1 MNNDYCLQ
9 SGLRSGTQSNLQGYR
24 NNDQGVSTGVS
35 TGDGAG
41 AGATAGANKLYWY
54 QKTQLYKVIT
64 NPMFIVCLII
74 FIVIIVV
81 IYWNYIRPM
90 SFKKIYK
97 KLLQFEGFK
106 YSHLTNQEREA
117 TIEESPHTAS
127 PHNNSHF
134 IIYGSSGS
142 GKTSFL
148 KHYLA
153 IANARNQRTYVVF
166 GRDERE
172 FPSQN
177 FVPLLQLEKV
187 SIAELCKQLANKIV
201 VLDDAGAYKNLKTKV
216 EDLFRYGRHL
226 GIQVIYLAHYAKDV
240 LPVVRENCFKICL
253 TINNPDNFFESIVQ
267 TYGLASAVRD
277 GFNWKYY
284 RDQLEFGI
292 IEFDTRSHKYKILN
306 NKYKLIYDSSKRSEW
321 GPEQLVAYE
330 SYFFTGD
337 DYNKLKI
344 FLEAMSDQTIEIT
357 PHNIAYYYVAYCK
370 QNNIKVNESKIDNY
384 VERMQK
390 PLISDSVKESFKNL
404 IYEHAKSFT
413 KNKL

>member
-9 SGLRSGTQSNLQGYR
+9 SYR
-24 NNDQGVSTGVS
+24 NNYQGE
-35 TGDGAG
+35 GAG
-41 AGATAGANKLYWY
+41 AGDCAGGGAKAGTIATTKAITPNWF
-54 QKTQLYKVIT
+54 QKTRIYKVIT

-74 FIVIIVV
+74 FIGFIVV
-81 IYWNYIRPM
+81 IYWNYIRPRQ
-90 SFKKIYK
+90 FKTIFK
-97 KLLQFEGFK
+97 KLLQFAGFK
-106 YSHLTNQEREA
+106 YSHLTNHEREQEIKESHEA
-117 TIEESPHTAS
+117 TREAEVHG
-127 PHNNSHF
+127 NSHF

-153 IANARNQRTYVVF
+153 QVAELRQRTYVVF

-187 SIAELCKQLANKIV
+187 SIESLTNKIV
-201 VLDDAGAYKNLKTKV
+201 VLDDAGAYKSLKTKV
-216 EDLFRYGRHL
+216 EDLFRYGRHM

-240 LPVVRENCFKICL
+240 LPIVRENCHKIFL

-267 TYGLASAVRD
+267 TYALASAIKD

-284 RDQLEFGI
+284 RDLLEYGI
-292 IEFDTRSHKYKILN
+292 IEFDTRSQKYKVLN
-306 NKYKLIYDSSKRSEW
+306 NKYKLIYDSSKRSKW

-337 DYNKLKI
+337 EYNRLTI
-344 FLEAMSDQTIEIT
+344 FSEEMSDQTIEIT
-357 PHNIAYYYVAYCK
+357 PLNIAYYYVAYCK
-370 QNNIKVNESKIDNY
+370 QNNIRVNESKIDNY

-390 PLISDSVKESFKNL
+390 PLISDSVKEDFKNL
-404 IYEHAKSFT
+404 IYDHAKSFT
-413 KNKL
+413 KNKLSN

>member
-9 SGLRSGTQSNLQGYR
+9 SYR
-24 NNDQGVSTGVS
+24 NNYQGEGAGAKASAG
-35 TGDGAG
+35 GCAGAG
-41 AGATAGANKLYWY
+41 AGAGAANWY
-54 QKTQLYKVIT
+54 QKTRIHKVIT
-64 NPMFIVCLII
+64 NPMFIVCSII
-74 FIVIIVV
+74 FIGIIVV
-81 IYWNYIRPM
+81 IYWNYIRPRQ
-90 SFKKIYK
+90 FKTIYK
-97 KLLQFEGFK
+97 KLLQFAGFK

-117 TIEESPHTAS
+117 PQDTREATHNNNS
-127 PHNNSHF
+127 HNNSHCNAHF
-134 IIYGSSGS
+134 IIYGSRGS

-153 IANARNQRTYVVF
+153 QVVELRDSSRQRNYVVF

-187 SIAELCKQLANKIV
+187 SIESLTNKIV
-201 VLDDAGAYKNLKTKV
+201 VLDDAGAYKSLETKV
-216 EDLFRYGRHL
+216 EDLFRFDRHL

-240 LPVVRENCFKICL
+240 LPIVRENCFKIYL

-267 TYGLASAVRD
+267 TYALASAIKD

-284 RDQLEFGI
+284 RDLLEYGI
-292 IEFDTRSHKYKILN
+292 IEFDTRSQKYKVLN
-306 NKYKLIYDSSKRSEW
+306 NKYNLIYDSSKRSKW

-337 DYNKLKI
+337 EYNKLKI
-344 FLEAMSDQTIEIT
+344 FLEEMSDQTIEIT
-357 PHNIAYYYVAYCK
+357 PLNIACYYVFYCK

-390 PLISDSVKESFKNL
+390 PLISDSVKEDFKKL
-404 IYEHAKSFT
+404 IYDHAKNFT
-413 KNKL
+413 KNKLNNV

>member
-9 SGLRSGTQSNLQGYR
+9 SGLQSGLQSYR
-24 NNDQGVSTGVS
+24 NYYQGE
-35 TGDGAG
+35 GDGAG
-41 AGATAGANKLYWY
+41 ADVANKLYWF
-54 QKTQLYKVIT
+54 QKTRIYKVIT

-74 FIVIIVV
+74 FIGIIVV

-90 SFKKIYK
+90 SYKKIYK
-97 KLLQFEGFK
+97 KLQQFAGFK

-117 TIEESPHTAS
+117 PQDTIEESREATPVHG
-127 PHNNSHF
+127 NSHF

-148 KHYLA
+148 KHYLSR
-153 IANARNQRTYVVF
+153 IGEQRTYVVF

-187 SIAELCKQLANKIV
+187 AIESLANKIV
-201 VLDDAGAYKNLKTKV
+201 VLDDAGAYKSLKTKV
-216 EDLFRYGRHL
+216 EDLFRFGRHL

-240 LPVVRENCFKICL
+240 LPVVRENCFKIYL

-267 TYGLASAVRD
+267 TYGLASAIKD

-284 RDQLEFGI
+284 RDQLEYGI
-292 IEFDTRSHKYKILN
+292 IEFDTRSQKYKVLN
-306 NKYKLIYDSSKRSEW
+306 DKYKLIYDSSKRSKW

-337 DYNKLKI
+337 EYNRLKI
-344 FLEAMSDQTIEIT
+344 FLEEMSDQTIEIT

-384 VERMQK
+384 VQRMQQ
-390 PLISDSVKESFKNL
+390 PLISDSIKEGFKNL
-404 IYEHAKSFT
+404 IYEHAKNFT
-413 KNKL
+413 KNKLNTA

>member
-9 SGLRSGTQSNLQGYR
+9 SYR
-24 NNDQGVSTGVS
+24 NNYQGE
-35 TGDGAG
+35 
-41 AGATAGANKLYWY
+41 GANKLHWF
-54 QKTQLYKVIT
+54 QKTRIYKVIT

-74 FIVIIVV
+74 FIGIIVV
-81 IYWNYIRPM
+81 IYWNYIRPIQ
-90 SFKKIYK
+90 FKTIYK
-97 KLLQFEGFK
+97 KLLQFAGFK

-117 TIEESPHTAS
+117 TREATHEAT
-127 PHNNSHF
+127 HNNSHNNSHCNAHF

-153 IANARNQRTYVVF
+153 QRPHDKSCDSTRDSSRTYVVF

-187 SIAELCKQLANKIV
+187 SIESLANKIV
-201 VLDDAGAYKNLKTKV
+201 VLDDAGAYKNLRLKV
-216 EDLFRYGRHL
+216 EDLFRFGRHL

-240 LPVVRENCFKICL
+240 LPIVRENCFKIYL
-253 TINNPDNFFESIVQ
+253 TINNPDNFFESIAQ
-267 TYGLASAVRD
+267 TYAIASTIKAL
-277 GFNWKYY
+277 NWKYY
-284 RDQLEFGI
+284 RDQLEYGI
-292 IEFDTRSHKYKILN
+292 IELDTRSQKFKILN
-306 NKYKLIYDSSKRSEW
+306 DKYNLIYDSSKRSKW
-321 GPEQLVAYE
+321 GPEQLIAYG

-337 DYNKLKI
+337 ENNKLKI
-344 FLEAMSDQTIEIT
+344 FLEEMSDQTIEIT
-357 PHNIAYYYVAYCK
+357 PLNIAYYYVAFCK

-390 PLISDSVKESFKNL
+390 PLISDSVKEDFKKL
-404 IYEHAKSFT
+404 IYDHAKKFT
-413 KNKL
+413 KNMLNTA

>member
-9 SGLRSGTQSNLQGYR
+9 SYR
-24 NNDQGVSTGVS
+24 NNDQG
-35 TGDGAG
+35 D
-41 AGATAGANKLYWY
+41 GANKLYWY
-54 QKTQLYKVIT
+54 QKTQIYKVIT

-74 FIVIIVV
+74 FIGIIVV

-90 SFKKIYK
+90 SYKKIYK
-97 KLLQFEGFK
+97 KLQQFAGFK

-117 TIEESPHTAS
+117 PQDTIEESREATPVHG
-127 PHNNSHF
+127 NSHF

-148 KHYLA
+148 KHYLSR
-153 IANARNQRTYVVF
+153 IGEQRTYVVF

-187 SIAELCKQLANKIV
+187 AIESLANKIV
-201 VLDDAGAYKNLKTKV
+201 VLDDAGAYKSLKTKV
-216 EDLFRYGRHL
+216 EDLFRFGRHL

-240 LPVVRENCFKICL
+240 LPVVRENCFKIYL

-267 TYGLASAVRD
+267 TYGLASAIKD

-284 RDQLEFGI
+284 RDQLEYGI
-292 IEFDTRSHKYKILN
+292 IEFDTRSQKYKVLN
-306 NKYKLIYDSSKRSEW
+306 DKYKLIYDSSKRSKW

-337 DYNKLKI
+337 EYNRLKI
-344 FLEAMSDQTIEIT
+344 FLEEMSDQTIEIT
-357 PHNIAYYYVAYCK
+357 PHNIAYYYVAYCN

-384 VERMQK
+384 VQRMQQ
-390 PLISDSVKESFKNL
+390 PLISDSIKEGFKNL
-404 IYEHAKSFT
+404 IYEHAKNFT
-413 KNKL
+413 KNKLNNNK

>member
-1 MNNDYCLQ
+1 MNNDYKY
-9 SGLRSGTQSNLQGYR
+9 YR
-24 NNDQGVSTGVS
+24 NNDQGVSTGVG

-41 AGATAGANKLYWY
+41 AGANKLYWY

-64 NPMFIVCLII
+64 NPTFIIYLII
-74 FIVIIVV
+74 IIVIIVV

-90 SFKKIYK
+90 FFKKIYK
-97 KLLQFEGFK
+97 KLLQFDGFK
-106 YSHLTNQEREA
+106 YTHLTNQEGEA
-117 TIEESPHTAS
+117 TIETSHSNMHEATHS
-127 PHNNSHF
+127 NMHF

-153 IANARNQRTYVVF
+153 QVPRFYVVF

-187 SIAELCKQLANKIV
+187 NIELLANKIV

-226 GIQVIYLAHYAKDV
+226 NIVVIYLAHYAKDV
-240 LPVVRENCFKICL
+240 LPVVRENCFKIYL

-267 TYGLASAVRD
+267 TYGFKDAIRD

-292 IEFDTRSHKYKILN
+292 IEFDTRSQKYKVLN

-321 GPEQLVAYE
+321 SPEDYVAYE

-337 DYNKLKI
+337 EYNKLKI

-357 PHNIAYYYVAYCK
+357 PHNIAYYYVFYCK

>member
-1 MNNDYCLQ
+1 MNNDYKY
-9 SGLRSGTQSNLQGYR
+9 YR
-24 NNDQGVSTGVS
+24 NNDQGVSTGVG
-35 TGDGAG
+35 TGDGAE
-41 AGATAGANKLYWY
+41 TGANKLYWY

-64 NPMFIVCLII
+64 NPMFIAYLII

-90 SFKKIYK
+90 FFKKIYK
-97 KLLQFEGFK
+97 KLLQFDGFK
-106 YSHLTNQEREA
+106 YSHLTNQEGEA

-127 PHNNSHF
+127 HSNMHEATHSNMHF

-153 IANARNQRTYVVF
+153 QVPRFYVVF

-187 SIAELCKQLANKIV
+187 NIAELCKQLANKIV
-201 VLDDAGAYKNLKTKV
+201 VLDDAGAYKSLKTKV

-226 GIQVIYLAHYAKDV
+226 NIVVIYLAHYAKDV
-240 LPVVRENCFKICL
+240 LPVVRENCFKIYL

-267 TYGLASAVRD
+267 TYGFKDAIRD

-292 IEFDTRSHKYKILN
+292 IEFDTRSQKYKVLN

-321 GPEQLVAYE
+321 SPEDYVAYE

-337 DYNKLKI
+337 EYNKLKI
-344 FLEAMSDQTIEIT
+344 FLEALSDQTIEIT
-357 PHNIAYYYVAYCK
+357 PHNIAYYYVFYCK

>member
-9 SGLRSGTQSNLQGYR
+9 SYR
-24 NNDQGVSTGVS
+24 NNDQGVN

-41 AGATAGANKLYWY
+41 AKATAGANKLYWY

-74 FIVIIVV
+74 FIGIIVV
-81 IYWNYIRPM
+81 IYWNYIRTRQ
-90 SFKKIYK
+90 FKTIYK

-106 YSHLTNQEREA
+106 YSHLTNQEREQEA
-117 TIEESPHTAS
+117 MHEESPS
-127 PHNNSHF
+127 HNISHCNAHF

-153 IANARNQRTYVVF
+153 IDNAQVAGQRAYVVF

-177 FVPLLQLEKV
+177 FVSLLQLEKV
-187 SIAELCKQLANKIV
+187 GIESLANKIV
-201 VLDDAGAYKNLKTKV
+201 VLDDAGAYKSLKTKV
-216 EDLFRYGRHL
+216 EDLFRFGRHL

-240 LPVVRENCFKICL
+240 LPVVRENCFKIYL

-267 TYGLASAVRD
+267 TYGIKDAVN
-277 GFNWKYY
+277 GLNWKYY

-292 IEFDTRSHKYKILN
+292 IEFDTRSQKYKILN
-306 NKYKLIYDSSKRSEW
+306 DKYKLIYDSSKRSKW

-337 DYNKLKI
+337 EYNRLKI
-344 FLEAMSDQTIEIT
+344 FLEEMSDQTIEIT
-357 PHNIAYYYVAYCK
+357 PLNIAYYYVFYCK
-370 QNNIKVNESKIDNY
+370 QNNIRVNESKIDNY
-384 VERMQK
+384 VQRMQK
-390 PLISDSVKESFKNL
+390 PLISDSFEENFKNL
-404 IYEHAKSFT
+404 IYDQAKSFT
-413 KNKL
+413 KNKLGN

>member
-9 SGLRSGTQSNLQGYR
+9 SGTGAN
-24 NNDQGVSTGVS
+24 TGVES
-35 TGDGAG
+35 
-41 AGATAGANKLYWY
+41 NKLYWY
-54 QKTQLYKVIT
+54 QKTQLYKAIT
-64 NPMFIVCLII
+64 NPTFIIYLII
-74 FIVIIVV
+74 IIVIIVV

-90 SFKKIYK
+90 FFKKIYK
-97 KLLQFEGFK
+97 KLLQFDGFK
-106 YSHLTNQEREA
+106 YSHLTNQEGEA
-117 TIEESPHTAS
+117 TIETSHSNTHSNMHEATHS
-127 PHNNSHF
+127 NMHF

-153 IANARNQRTYVVF
+153 QVPRFYVVF

-187 SIAELCKQLANKIV
+187 NIELLANKIV

-226 GIQVIYLAHYAKDV
+226 NIVVIYLAHYAKDV
-240 LPVVRENCFKICL
+240 LPVVRENCFKIYL

-267 TYGLASAVRD
+267 TYGFKDAIRD

-292 IEFDTRSHKYKILN
+292 IEFDTRSQKYKVLN

-321 GPEQLVAYE
+321 RPEDYVAYE

-357 PHNIAYYYVAYCK
+357 PHNIAYYYVFYCK

>member
-9 SGLRSGTQSNLQGYR
+9 SYR
-24 NNDQGVSTGVS
+24 NIDQGVSTG
-35 TGDGAG
+35 DGTG

-74 FIVIIVV
+74 FIGIIVV
-81 IYWNYIRPM
+81 IYWNYIRPRQ
-90 SFKKIYK
+90 FKTIYK

-117 TIEESPHTAS
+117 PQDTREATREAEVHG
-127 PHNNSHF
+127 NSHF
-134 IIYGSSGS
+134 IIYGSSSGS

-153 IANARNQRTYVVF
+153 IASAQVAEQRTYVVF
-166 GRDERE
+166 GRNERE
-172 FPSQN
+172 FPTQN

-187 SIAELCKQLANKIV
+187 GIESLANKIV
-201 VLDDAGAYKNLKTKV
+201 VLDDAVAYKSLKTKV
-216 EDLFRYGRHL
+216 EDLFRFGRHL

-240 LPVVRENCFKICL
+240 LPVVRENCFKLYL

-267 TYGLASAVRD
+267 TYGLASAKADAVN
-277 GFNWKYY
+277 GLNWKYY
-284 RDQLEFGI
+284 RDQLEYGI
-292 IEFDTRSHKYKILN
+292 IEFDTRSQKYKFLN
-306 NKYKLIYDSSKRSEW
+306 DKYKLIYDSSKRSKW

-337 DYNKLKI
+337 EYNRLKI
-344 FLEAMSDQTIEIT
+344 FLEEMSDQTIEIT
-357 PHNIAYYYVAYCK
+357 PLNIAYYYVFYCK
-370 QNNIKVNESKIDNY
+370 QNNIRVNESKIDNY

-390 PLISDSVKESFKNL
+390 PLISDSVKEYFKNL
-404 IYEHAKSFT
+404 IYD
-413 KNKL
+413 

>member
-1 MNNDYCLQ
+1 M
-9 SGLRSGTQSNLQGYR
+9 
-24 NNDQGVSTGVS
+24 
-35 TGDGAG
+35 
-41 AGATAGANKLYWY
+41 
-54 QKTQLYKVIT
+54 
-64 NPMFIVCLII
+64 
-74 FIVIIVV
+74 
-81 IYWNYIRPM
+81 
-90 SFKKIYK
+90 
-97 KLLQFEGFK
+97 
-106 YSHLTNQEREA
+106 
-117 TIEESPHTAS
+117 
-127 PHNNSHF
+127 
-134 IIYGSSGS
+134 
-142 GKTSFL
+142 
-148 KHYLA
+148 
-153 IANARNQRTYVVF
+153 
-166 GRDERE
+166 
-172 FPSQN
+172 
-177 FVPLLQLEKV
+177 EKV
-187 SIAELCKQLANKIV
+187 SIELLANKIV

-226 GIQVIYLAHYAKDV
+226 NIVVIYLAHYAKDV

-267 TYGLASAVRD
+267 TYAIKDAKADAVNGL
-277 GFNWKYY
+277 NWKYY

-292 IEFDTRSHKYKILN
+292 IELDTRSHKYKILN

-337 DYNKLKI
+337 EYNKLKI

-390 PLISDSVKESFKNL
+390 PLISDSVKEGFKNL

>member
-9 SGLRSGTQSNLQGYR
+9 SGLQSYR
-24 NNDQGVSTGVS
+24 NYYQDEE
-35 TGDGAG
+35 DGAG
-41 AGATAGANKLYWY
+41 ADVANKLYWF
-54 QKTQLYKVIT
+54 QKTRIYKVIT

-74 FIVIIVV
+74 FIGIIVV

-90 SFKKIYK
+90 SYKKIYK
-97 KLLQFEGFK
+97 KLQQFAGFK

-117 TIEESPHTAS
+117 PQDTIEESREATPVHG
-127 PHNNSHF
+127 NSHF

-148 KHYLA
+148 KHYLSQF
-153 IANARNQRTYVVF
+153 QRTYVVF

-187 SIAELCKQLANKIV
+187 ALESLANKIV
-201 VLDDAGAYKNLKTKV
+201 VLDDASAYKSLKTKV
-216 EDLFRYGRHL
+216 EDLFRFGRHL

-240 LPVVRENCFKICL
+240 LPVVRENCFKIYL

-267 TYGLASAVRD
+267 TYGLASAIKD

-284 RDQLEFGI
+284 RDQLEYGI
-292 IEFDTRSHKYKILN
+292 IEFDTRSQKYKVLN
-306 NKYKLIYDSSKRSEW
+306 DKYKLIYDSSKRSKW

-337 DYNKLKI
+337 EYNRLKI
-344 FLEAMSDQTIEIT
+344 FLEEMSDQTIEIT

-384 VERMQK
+384 VQRMQQ
-390 PLISDSVKESFKNL
+390 PLISDTIKEGFKNL
-404 IYEHAKSFT
+404 IYEHAKNFT
-413 KNKL
+413 KNKLNNVK